1 MTMILCLVHLIVG
14 TPQMN
19 QKPQDRKE
27 RQLGLLALGLGE
39 LFGSI
44 FAGSAAAAAGT
55 AALATGAAGAGLLG
69 AAAIK
74 DAVDH
79 HHSGS
84 SGSSGGSSGGSQT
97 TSVADQTISRVQT
110 MSKAQVE
117 TEIRTLVTTAGAPR
131 PSSKYSCKD
140 NVVIFLFLISILAK
154 LILSKTEVVFN
165 HLIKC
170 LLTFCSCYITT
181 QDVQMVMFVIIVEK
195 KKETKNVHYCML
207 FAAMSCKRIK
217 SLGC

>member
-1 MTMILCLVHLIVG
+1 MYLF
-14 TPQMN
+14 N
-19 QKPQDRKE
+19 NDKPFCQTNGSVR
-27 RQLGLLALGLGE
+27 RYSSARFHGAL
-39 LFGSI
+39 ST
-44 FAGSAAAAAGT
+44 AAAAGT

-195 KKETKNVHYCML
+195 KRKLKMYIIVCYLQQCLANV
-207 FAAMSCKRIK
+207 
-217 SLGC
+217 